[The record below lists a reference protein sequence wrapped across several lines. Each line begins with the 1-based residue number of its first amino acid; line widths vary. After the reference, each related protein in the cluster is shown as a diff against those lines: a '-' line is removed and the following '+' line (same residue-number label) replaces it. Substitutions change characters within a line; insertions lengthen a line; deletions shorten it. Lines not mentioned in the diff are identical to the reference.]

1 MNPIRVYTLSHE
13 GFLGGNGMELRE
25 IRRGR
30 GYTQT
35 KLSELSG
42 VSQGK
47 ISEYENGMTTPRID
61 AAVKLA
67 AALEITLDELVGAQL
82 RAAQGNDEP

>member
-1 MNPIRVYTLSHE
+1 
-13 GFLGGNGMELRE
+13 MELKL
-25 IRRGR
+25 IRKDR
-30 GYTQT
+30 GYTQK

-61 AAVKLA
+61 AAAKLA
-67 AALEITLDELVGAQL
+67 SALGITLDELVGL
-82 RAAQGNDEP
+82 RKRTG